1 MPLLN
6 RPYTALLWAAV
17 SCVACDDATPK
28 AREIDGVP
36 VSRDAFAVGADEGGD
51 LGVGAADAEAFEPD
65 LETVDAETSQL
76 DDQGLVEDAA
86 PPPPDAPSEPPT
98 APPTDPPTAPPTDP
112 PTAPPTAPPTDP
124 PTAPPTE
131 PPPVGI
137 TDVPCEQGPGSTLFR
152 MHWFGGSHSA
162 DIDVWEANCEYSIGP
177 GSACNALPICRGG
190 IGCEVGVTNDGYAL
204 VLDGRNQY
212 LQIRFDV
219 TGLFFQRSTLYI
231 QARSLS
237 PGAGTNV
244 EFWSPLYG
252 GVEAGPIDQDFE
264 YDWYALDWS
273 DFLFPGDDPGLTA
286 VRITPSG
293 GAGVLGLHAVELC
306 LE

>member
-65 LETVDAETSQL
+65 LETVDAETPQL

-86 PPPPDAPSEPPT
+86 PPPPD
-98 APPTDPPTAPPTDP
+98 
-112 PTAPPTAPPTDP
+112 APPTDP

>member
-1 MPLLN
+1 MPLLK
-6 RPYTALLWAAV
+6 RPCVALLWAAV
-17 SCVACDDATPK
+17 PCVGSDDATPK

-36 VSRDAFAVGADEGGD
+36 VARDAFAVGANEGGD
-51 LGVGAADAEAFEPD
+51 LGAGGADARALAPD
-65 LETVDAETSQL
+65 LETVDAETPRRG
-76 DDQGLVEDAA
+76 DEGFVEDAA
-86 PPPPDAPSEPPT
+86 PPSPDTPS
-98 APPTDPPTAPPTDP
+98 APPTD
-112 PTAPPTAPPTDP
+112 PPTAPPTDP

-137 TDVPCEQGPGSTLFR
+137 TDVPCEQGTGSTLFR

-177 GSACNALPICRGG
+177 GSACNALPICRGA

-219 TGLFFQRSTLYI
+219 TGLFFQRSTLSI

-237 PGAGTNV
+237 PGAGTDV

-273 DFLFPGDDPGLTA
+273 DFLSPGDDPGLTA
-286 VRITPSG
+286 IRITPSG
-293 GAGVLGLHAVELC
+293 GAAVLGLHAVELC

>member
-28 AREIDGVP
+28 AHEIDGVP

-51 LGVGAADAEAFEPD
+51 LGVGAADAETFEPD
-65 LETVDAETSQL
+65 LETVDAETPQL

-86 PPPPDAPSEPPT
+86 PPPPD
-98 APPTDPPTAPPTDP
+98 
-112 PTAPPTAPPTDP
+112 APPTDP

>member
-1 MPLLN
+1 MPQLN
-6 RPYTALLWAAV
+6 RRSAAVLWAAV
-17 SCVACDDATPK
+17 SCVACDDATQK
-28 AREIDGVP
+28 AREIEGVP
-36 VSRDAFAVGADEGGD
+36 VARDAFAVGSDEGGD
-51 LGVGAADAEAFEPD
+51 LGVGAADVGAFEPD
-65 LETVDAETSQL
+65 LETVDAETPWT
-76 DDQGLVEDAA
+76 DDEGLVEDAA
-86 PPPPDAPSEPPT
+86 PPPPD
-98 APPTDPPTAPPTDP
+98 
-112 PTAPPTAPPTDP
+112 APPTDP

-177 GSACNALPICRGG
+177 GSACNALPICRGAV
-190 IGCEVGVTNDGYAL
+190 GCEVGVTNDGYAL

-273 DFLFPGDDPGLTA
+273 DFLSPGDDPGLTA

-293 GAGVLGLHAVELC
+293 GAAVLGLHAVELC